1 MISDPMSRFRR
12 SILERHVFLEVNKI
26 DTYYDIFQAIFKVS
40 LILEEREV
48 VMLLGRN
55 GAGKTTTMLS
65 IVGLNR
71 PKSGTIKFKGHEI
84 IGKKPFQISRLGIS
98 FVPEN
103 RLIFSELTV
112 RENLELGLRGKKGQ
126 KHETNLKKIYELFPK
141 LKTLENH
148 LGGNLSGGEQQ
159 MLTIGRSLMGD
170 PELLLLDEPTAGLAP
185 IIVQMLGEK
194 ISHLKEEG
202 LTILLTEQNALF
214 ALDISDKA
222 YVIDKGV
229 IVYEGSVK
237 ELSQDKGTMREYL
250 GV

>member
-1 MISDPMSRFRR
+1 M
-12 SILERHVFLEVNKI
+12 FLEVDKI
-26 DTYYDIFQAIFKVS
+26 DTYYEIFQAIFGVS
-40 LILEEREV
+40 LSLGEGEV
-48 VMLLGRN
+48 VSLLGRN
-55 GAGKTTTMLS
+55 GAGKTTTMSS

-71 PKSGTIKFKGHEI
+71 PKSGSIKFKGQEI
-84 IGKKPFQISRLGIS
+84 SRKKPFQISRLGIC

-103 RLIFSELTV
+103 RWIFSDLTV
-112 RENLELGLRGKKGQ
+112 RENLELGLRREKRL
-126 KHETNLKKIYELFPK
+126 KHETGLEKVYELFPK
-141 LKTLENH
+141 LKIFENH

-194 ISHLKEEG
+194 MDQLKEEG
-202 LTILLTEQNALF
+202 LTILFTEQNALF
-214 ALDISDKA
+214 ALARSNKA

-229 IVYEGSVK
+229 VVYEGSVT
-237 ELSQDKGTMREYL
+237 ELSQDRETMREYL